1 LLYKLEFNKPEEQ
14 IRFEILRSSFPAID
28 EEVLHMV
35 NHDYHLTGG
44 QIANVKKKLLVK
56 EMLEP
61 DFDLEVE
68 LYSLC
73 EEEMSLR
80 KNGKRNQIGFQTGKG
95 TI

>member
-1 LLYKLEFNKPEEQ
+1 
-14 IRFEILRSSFPAID
+14 
-28 EEVLHMV
+28 MV

-68 LYSLC
+68 LCSLC

-80 KNGKRNQIGFQTGKG
+80 KNGKKNQIGFQTGKG